1 MCAQSSPAPSFRGAK
16 RKVNDAPMAWL
27 YFSTNEVSDCV
38 AHGVCSSLQL
48 PNDELC
54 PVEVLG
60 PGPGLRVG
68 RGGAGPQSPVTQIG
82 QS

>member
-1 MCAQSSPAPSFRGAK
+1 
-16 RKVNDAPMAWL
+16 MAWL

-60 PGPGLRVG
+60 PGLGVD
-68 RGGAGPQSPVTQIG
+68 RGGAGPQSPVTKIG